1 MSLSELCISPPE
13 APSKK
18 RNQPK
23 SRVFSVR
30 MLGYLAANAL
40 WDAPTSGNH
49 IRPAWIAYLATDQ
62 AMRPFTAN
70 FRGGRPATGDS
81 SKTFAMPKKSA
92 HRWVTQRVPGASV
105 TLAYLPELFHLEPAM
120 VEDHC
125 RFIFAPPRW
134 WVEAQAATLTA
145 EFGDDAHDAA
155 RAALFTAFLDR
166 RTPMPIVND
175 LRFHL
180 QLYRA
185 ALEAG
190 RNHPWAI
197 GHLGCHGGCLSGSHH
212 PGCGLD
218 LPVAVNV
225 SQSDLRR
232 LIVEQTALFHQQEL
246 AAGRHRFAPPRQLLP
261 LPSGQ
266 PEQLCLSFAI
276 G

>member
-1 MSLSELCISPPE
+1 MSLTELCISPPE
-13 APSKK
+13 ASPKSKHQ
-18 RNQPK
+18 RK

-30 MLGYLAANAL
+30 LLGYLAANAL

-49 IRPAWIAYLATDQ
+49 IRPAWIAYLGTDQ
-62 AMRPFTAN
+62 ELRPFTAN
-70 FRGGRPATGDS
+70 FRGGQPATGGA

-105 TLAYLPELFHLEPAM
+105 TMAYLPELFHLEPAM
-120 VEDHC
+120 LEDDC

-185 ALEAG
+185 ALEAS
-190 RNHPWAI
+190 RNHPRAF
-197 GHLGCHGGCLSGSHH
+197 GHVGCDGSYLRGSHH

-218 LPVAVNV
+218 TPVAVNL
-225 SQSDLRR
+225 SQADLRR
-232 LIVEQTALFHQQEL
+232 FIVEQTALFHQQEL
-246 AAGRHRFAPPRQLLP
+246 AAGRHRFAPPRPLLP
-261 LPSGQ
+261 LPTGHV
-266 PEQLCLSFAI
+266 EQLCLDFAT